1 MIRRH
6 AILAATALLYAGCAS
21 GPPHAPEGQPPLATI
36 AASDLTAF
44 QKAFNDAG
52 ETVRLIV
59 LLSPT

>member
-6 AILAATALLYAGCAS
+6 AILVGVALLYAGCAS
-21 GPPHAPEGQPPLATI
+21 GPAHTPQGQPPLATI
-36 AASDLTAF
+36 AGSDLAAF
-44 QKAFNDAG
+44 QKAFNDSA

>member
-1 MIRRH
+1 
-6 AILAATALLYAGCAS
+6 
-21 GPPHAPEGQPPLATI
+21 LATI

>member
-6 AILAATALLYAGCAS
+6 AILIGAALLYAGCAS
-21 GPPHAPEGQPPLATI
+21 GPAHAPQGQPPLATV
-36 AASDLTAF
+36 AASDVAAF

>member
-6 AILAATALLYAGCAS
+6 ALLIGAALLYAGCAS
-21 GPPHAPEGQPPLATI
+21 GPAHAPAGQPPLATI
-36 AASDLTAF
+36 AGSDLAAF

-52 ETVRLIV
+52 ESLRLIV